1 MITSISAKRILVYGD
16 SYVFGVIPGGNGA
29 RYDASTRYTGVAQ
42 NYLGSDYDILEAG
55 LRGRTISGE
64 NGYFPHR
71 NGLMQFD
78 GIIGSHLPL
87 DLVCLALG
95 TNDTNSSR
103 DQSPQVMVEGYIK
116 YLRSISWWAKH
127 LGFPKPRIAL
137 IAPPEINEPDSIKV
151 FKNIFNGSSPKIIEF
166 RTLLKDFATENKVLF
181 FDAGAHCAVS
191 PLDGVHLDI
200 ENNRLLGR
208 AFAQFIK
215 EVL

>member
-1 MITSISAKRILVYGD
+1 M
-16 SYVFGVIPGGNGA
+16 IPGGNGA

-42 NYLGSDYDILEAG
+42 NYLGSEYDILEAG

-95 TNDTNSSR
+95 TNDSNSSR

-116 YLRSISWWAKH
+116 YLRSIHFLVGQA
-127 LGFPKPRIAL
+127 FRIPQARIAL

-151 FKNIFNGSSPKIIEF
+151 FKNIFNGSSPKLIEF
-166 RTLLKDFATENKVLF
+166 RKLLKDFATENKVLF